1 MLVTLSMSAEN
12 SGQWLVMTP
21 PEILGAA
28 LKAVV
33 QAYARHRET
42 RHSLKSCLY
51 EVVRGKKY
59 PAKSVEIAR
68 RLIWEYGTRKNL
80 LAKIVSK
87 VLKDESFFPDRR
99 ILLEL
104 FTYQV
109 LIKGC
114 NRLEAAKFAQAARM
128 VFGKEWMAPLEP
140 LLGRVYALKLEDN
153 KIIENR
159 DELEYVSLVHGHPKW
174 FVEYLFNI
182 LDKAEAIELMRI
194 SNEKPPTYFVL
205 NRLKVPEEE
214 ILRILE
220 KDGVEFERD
229 KRAPLLYKIISSK
242 AIKDLVAYKRGLI
255 TVQDFSS
262 VFAVISA
269 QPKSDMKILDICA
282 APGIKT
288 SLFAIYTQ
296 NKARVLSIDIS
307 PHRLK
312 TYISYT
318 RRLGVEN
325 ADAVLCDA
333 TQDLPTHLSADVVIL
348 DPPCS
353 STGLFWREPSYRWV
367 VRPTTIK
374 KFLTIQ
380 KKMLKNVAKYVKN
393 NGLLVY
399 CTCSITVEENEG
411 LIKEFLESNPN
422 FQLEEIPVKSGSPG
436 LLGLDKC
443 RRLYPHRDLCNGF
456 FVALLR
462 KAG

>member
-12 SGQWLVMTP
+12 SSQWLVVTP

-51 EVVRGKKY
+51 EVVREKKY

-68 RLIWEYGTRKNL
+68 RLIWEHGTRRNL
-80 LAKIVSK
+80 LSKILSK
-87 VLKDESFFPDRR
+87 VLKDEAFLPDRR

-104 FTYQV
+104 FTNQV
-109 LIKGC
+109 IIKGC
-114 NRLEAAKFAQAARM
+114 NRLEAAKFAQAARIA
-128 VFGKEWMAPLEP
+128 FGKDWMAPLEP
-140 LLGRVYALKLEDN
+140 LLGRLYALKFEDRV
-153 KIIENR
+153 IECGN
-159 DELEYVSLVHGHPKW
+159 DLEYVSLMYGHPKW
-174 FVEYLFNI
+174 FVEYLFNT
-182 LDKAEAIELMRI
+182 LGKAEAIELMRI
-194 SNEKPPTYFVL
+194 SNEKPPTYFIL
-205 NRLKVPEEE
+205 NRLKATEDE
-214 ILRILE
+214 ILRVLE

-242 AIKDLVAYKRGLI
+242 SVKDLAAYKRGLI
-255 TVQDFSS
+255 AIQDFSS
-262 VFAVISA
+262 VFSVISA
-269 QPKSDMKILDICA
+269 QPKSGMKILDICA

-296 NKARVLSIDIS
+296 NKARILSIDIS
-307 PHRLK
+307 SHRIK

-325 ADAVLCDA
+325 ADVVLCDA
-333 TQDLPTHLSADVVIL
+333 TQDLPTHISADVVML

-374 KFLTIQ
+374 KFSTIQ
-380 KKMLKNVAKYVKN
+380 KKMLKNAAKYVKN
-393 NGLLVY
+393 HGLLLY
-399 CTCSITVEENEG
+399 CTCSVTLEENEN
-411 LIKEFLESNPN
+411 LIKEFLTSNPN
-422 FQLEEIPVKSGSPG
+422 FQLEEIPIKSGSPG

-443 RRLYPHRDLCNGF
+443 RRFYPHRDMCNGF

-462 KAG
+462 KVS